1 MHIAVLLNGPVK
13 HDSRVIKVINS
24 LALQHSVDLFYPGG
38 EADDG
43 KLFKGKVRLFPLSRP
58 NPFVSKLLRHS
69 FFYREFS
76 FLSAALLK
84 EHSRQKYDLVYA
96 NDLPCL
102 WPAAQVK
109 AKAGIRILYDSHEIY
124 IETLNQFLPLHSG
137 RAIKRF
143 AAGAL
148 LAFMRSLGRN
158 AERKLLKSCD
168 MMITVNQS
176 LSDYFK
182 EKYGLKEV
190 PYLLNCPPLEKEA
203 LPAAID
209 YRKTY
214 AWPAGVTVIYHHGN
228 FTRGKGLEQ
237 LLEAVSL
244 LDEKYKLVLLGSGT
258 LTPFLKE
265 RAKRPDLRH
274 KVVFAGRVEPR
285 QLTAYASAADIG
297 INFLE
302 NINLSKSLASN
313 NKLFEY
319 IHAGLPVLS
328 SDNIENQRVHK
339 RFGIGE
345 VTPLEPRSVARA
357 IERMNDPLRLRQYRE
372 ACREARKELN
382 WNKQEALL
390 LSLIRSLE
398 R

>member
-1 MHIAVLLNGPVK
+1 MHIAVLLNGPVR
-13 HDSRVIKVINS
+13 HDSRVIKVVNS
-24 LALQHSVDLFYPGG
+24 LARVHSVDLFYLEGSG
-38 EADDG
+38 EDRQ
-43 KLFKGKVRLFPLSRP
+43 LFPDNVRLYPHRHPVNFR
-58 NPFVSKLLRHS
+58 VKLKRHS
-69 FFYREFS
+69 VFYREFS
-76 FLSAALLK
+76 FLSDAVLK
-84 EHSRQKYDLVYA
+84 EHAAQKYDLVYA

-102 WPAAQVK
+102 RPAVNIK
-109 AKAGIRILYDSHEIY
+109 SRTGMRLVYDSHEIY
-124 IETLNQFLPLHSG
+124 LETLNQFVPIHAGS
-137 RAIKRF
+137 AIKRM
-143 AAGAL
+143 AARAL
-148 LAFMRSLGRN
+148 LHMMRSLGAK
-158 AERKLLKSCD
+158 AERKFLRSCD
-168 MMITVNQS
+168 LMITVNQS

-203 LPAAID
+203 HPAAID

-214 AWPAGVTVIYHHGN
+214 AWPVGVTVIYHHGN

-258 LTPFLKE
+258 LTPLLKE